1 MFAKHEHFCYNNLG
15 ILAVVRSLIRI
26 RLYSLELILRYEL
39 QKLAALAQNFG
50 DHLVPKKF
58 RFIVLDDAISVHLL
72 QQPADFLKRREF

>member
-1 MFAKHEHFCYNNLG
+1 MFAKREHLCYNNIG

-58 RFIVLDDAISVHLL
+58 RFSVLDDTISVHLL